1 MVFFLLHT
9 LTTLCCFL
17 NDIHLRNQVIDGMF
31 RINLPIFYSS
41 THYIYIWDHW
51 NRGSDWPTE
60 NIKFLESNFCT
71 TIMFKSIKIPYKM
84 FLKTEH
90 LKVTYLTISGR
101 QRLKIADLITFTD
114 EILDAGLL
122 LLLLLLLL
130 TFT

>member
-1 MVFFLLHT
+1 
-9 LTTLCCFL
+9 
-17 NDIHLRNQVIDGMF
+17 
-31 RINLPIFYSS
+31 
-41 THYIYIWDHW
+41 
-51 NRGSDWPTE
+51 
-60 NIKFLESNFCT
+60 
-71 TIMFKSIKIPYKM
+71 M

-122 LLLLLLLL
+122 LLLLLLL